1 MVLFFR
7 YDGQIA
13 VFGSEFQAE
22 LGRKKYF
29 LVGSGAIG
37 CELLKNFALIGLGC
51 GEGGMVSVTDM
62 DLIERYVLNTF
73 FLSSSRQIVVINF
86 DLFYLWIPP
95 LNEGVYS
102 VYCIF
107 S

>member
-1 MVLFFR
+1 MIFLLFR

-73 FLSSSRQIVVINF
+73 FLSNSREIVVLNF
-86 DLFYLWIPP
+86 ELFYLWMPP
-95 LNEGVYS
+95 FNSGVYT
-102 VYCIF
+102 V
-107 S
+107 

>member
-1 MVLFFR
+1 MYLIVPLFR

-62 DLIERYVLNTF
+62 DLIERYVFNT
-73 FLSSSRQIVVINF
+73 
-86 DLFYLWIPP
+86 
-95 LNEGVYS
+95 
-102 VYCIF
+102 IF
-107 S
+107 SLKF